1 MIDFTAS
8 DVVRAVVR
16 TAKAQCYRYA
26 FHDEFTGIECAD
38 TDQLVSTLL
47 DAMTE
52 RLGIQCNPGEI
63 RRLGIAV
70 INANGDTLYREAI
83 DTSTIPGYG
92 SGVMYSYGRLYREMA
107 SIAMTALLVN
117 GSKFAIRLAIEA
129 TPGTD
134 DIELA
139 ALIARDGDGDGPM
152 YRIEAVHT
160 MRG

>member
-8 DVVRAVVR
+8 AVVRAVVR
-16 TAKAQCYRYA
+16 TAKAQGYRYA
-26 FHDEFTGIECAD
+26 FHDEFTGIEYTNAA
-38 TDQLVSTLL
+38 QLASALM

-70 INANGDTLYREAI
+70 INSNGDTLHRENI
-83 DTSTIPGYG
+83 DTNAIPGYRD
-92 SGVMYSYGRLYREMA
+92 GVMYSYGRLYHA
-107 SIAMTALLVN
+107 VADVATTVFLVN
-117 GSKFAIRLAIEA
+117 GDEFAIRLAIE
-129 TPGTD
+129 TLPGTD

-139 ALIARDGDGDGPM
+139 ALIARNGNGPV
-152 YRIEAVHT
+152 YRIEEVHM